1 MDGKRKVSIR
11 PSFPTQN
18 ICYCSQLLNKTINRS
33 YSLNR
38 VCPKLILNKRIFRKI
53 EFQIFKVL
61 LYIFVFTG
69 YYCVQNATH
78 FSPFD
83 GTTGDK
89 CPTGHYCPE
98 ASSGGIPCPAGYYLD
113 TTKSTQFSDCRLCT
127 LGMLYY

>member
-1 MDGKRKVSIR
+1 M
-11 PSFPTQN
+11 F
-18 ICYCSQLLNKTINRS
+18 
-33 YSLNR
+33 
-38 VCPKLILNKRIFRKI
+38 
-53 EFQIFKVL
+53 
-61 LYIFVFTG
+61 FVFTG